1 MHDAGELQHRSSS
14 GNPIGGASTLG
25 VRAIPP
31 VELQRH
37 SVRAIPRVVELQR
50 KAFGH
55 SHRWSFNA
63 EGLGQSHLSR
73 TRHVSFNAAVARA
86 MSSVELQRQS
96 VRAIPPFGGARAVH
110 PRDQCYSTGVGG
122 EELMVLS
129 CSSFTSFVFPL
140 F

>member
-1 MHDAGELQHRSSS
+1 MPRRSGNPTGKGFNATAFRQSLIWWSFNAKRSGNPTGGSARAIPPVVHDACELQHRSSS

-37 SVRAIPRVVELQR
+37 SVRAIPRLVELQR

-63 EGLGQSHLSR
+63 EALGQSHLSC
-73 TRHVSFNAAVARA
+73 TRHVSFNAAAARA
-86 MSSVELQRQS
+86 IPLVELQ
-96 VRAIPPFGGARAVH
+96 
-110 PRDQCYSTGVGG
+110 C
-122 EELMVLS
+122 
-129 CSSFTSFVFPL
+129 
-140 F
+140 